1 MSTLDSDVYYD
12 PYDFE
17 IDANPHPVWKRLRDE
32 RPLYTNERYGF
43 FALSRFEDVERGL
56 IDWQTFISSRGTVLE
71 LIKANA
77 QMPAGMIIFADPP
90 DHGIYR
96 ALLSRLFT
104 PRKINALEPKVRR
117 FCAQCLDPLVGTGRF
132 DFIADLGAQ
141 MPMRT
146 IGMLLGIPEEDQ
158 EALRDSIDEGLR
170 LESGEMPDAEDLR
183 AAVSS
188 AANQGNFAEYIDWR
202 AKHPSDDLMTEL
214 LNAEFE
220 DPSGTR
226 RRLTRD
232 EVLSYVGLLAGAGN
246 ETTTRLIGWTGKLL
260 GDHPDQLRELAQN
273 REGVPNAIEEVLRY
287 EAPSP
292 VQARY
297 VTKDVELYGQVVPR
311 GSAMLLLNGSA
322 NRDER
327 KFADADRFDI
337 RREIDHHL
345 SFGYGIHFCL
355 GAALARLEGRVAL
368 DEVLKRFP
376 KWEVD
381 REHAVQAR
389 TSTVRGWESLP
400 VFTSPAA

>member
-1 MSTLDSDVYYD
+1 
-12 PYDFE
+12 
-17 IDANPHPVWKRLRDE
+17 
-32 RPLYTNERYGF
+32 
-43 FALSRFEDVERGL
+43 
-56 IDWQTFISSRGTVLE
+56 
-71 LIKANA
+71 
-77 QMPAGMIIFADPP
+77 
-90 DHGIYR
+90 
-96 ALLSRLFT
+96 
-104 PRKINALEPKVRR
+104 
-117 FCAQCLDPLVGTGRF
+117 
-132 DFIADLGAQ
+132 
-141 MPMRT
+141 
-146 IGMLLGIPEEDQ
+146 
-158 EALRDSIDEGLR
+158 
-170 LESGEMPDAEDLR
+170 
-183 AAVSS
+183 
-188 AANQGNFAEYIDWR
+188 
-202 AKHPSDDLMTEL
+202 MTEL

-232 EVLSYVGLLAGAGN
+232 EVLSYVGLLAAAGN

-273 REGVPNAIEEVLRY
+273 RERVPNAIEEVLRF

-297 VTKDVELYGQVVPR
+297 VAKDVELYGQVVPQ

-337 RREIDHHL
+337 RRKIDHHL

-376 KWEVD
+376 FWEVD

-400 VFTSPAA
+400 VFTSTAA